1 MKRLRKEAIMN
12 EKVKFKWDDP
22 FFFDDQL
29 EEEERLVRDTARDYA
44 QEKLMP
50 RVLDANRNETFDR
63 EIFNEMG
70 ELGFFGITQPEEYG
84 GANLNYVSYGLVNR
98 EVERV
103 DSGYR
108 SMMSVQS
115 SLVMH
120 PIYSYG
126 NEDQR
131 KKYLPK
137 LATGEWIGCF
147 RFNRT

>member
-1 MKRLRKEAIMN
+1 MN

-29 EEEERLVRDTARDYA
+29 KEEERLVRDTARDYA

-126 NEDQR
+126 DEQQR
-131 KKYLPK
+131 KKYCYPGK
-137 LATGEWIGCF
+137 IF
-147 RFNRT
+147 KFKQRSKHFY